1 MSRKLRLKLLRH
13 YLRGIRKAKRLLA
26 KRKSAVLVAAG
37 TLLVLMLPIL
47 LYHNYIQSPPGTGKV
62 VKVVDFA
69 SGSSMKTISSELAKA
84 GIITSSSLFNMLARI
99 EHADVKAKAGTYRF
113 TDAMTPKQILRMLE
127 TGEVYELRFTVPEGY
142 SIYQIAE
149 LLHGRRIFNKDSF
162 LRQCFNPSLLAELD
176 IPAKSVEGFLSP
188 STYTIKPQSDETALI
203 REMVARFRSRYGNR
217 LADRARALG
226 LGQIQVLILASM
238 IEKEAVLP
246 SEMPV
251 ISSVFHNRLRIKMP
265 LQSDP
270 TSVYGV
276 RAFAGRITK
285 RDILRDTPFN
295 TYRIK
300 GLPPGPIGNPSIA
313 AIEAVLYPARTNY
326 LYFVAKMDGTHYF
339 SETLEEH
346 NLAVQKYLK
355 GEEEREIL
363 TEPSDPRLLIEQPE
377 LLIDRPK
384 LILDRQNLIYG
395 DETESNSGAKTSR

>member
-1 MSRKLRLKLLRH
+1 LLRH
-13 YLRGIRKAKRLLA
+13 YLRGVRKTKRLLA

-37 TLLVLMLPIL
+37 TLLIIL
-47 LYHNYIQSPPGTGKV
+47 LPLLLYRNYVQSPPGKGKV

-69 SGSSMKTISSELAKA
+69 SGSSMKTISEELAKA

-113 TDAMTPKQILRMLE
+113 TDAMTPKEILRMLE

-149 LLHGRRIFNKDSF
+149 LLQGRRIFNRDSF

-176 IPAKSVEGFLSP
+176 IPAKSVEGYLAP
-188 STYTIKPQSDETALI
+188 STYTIRPQSDETELI
-203 REMVARFRSRYGNR
+203 REMVARFRSRYGSR
-217 LADRARALG
+217 LADRARALR
-226 LGQIQVLILASM
+226 LGQLQVLILASM
-238 IEKEAVLP
+238 IEKEAVLT

-313 AIEAVLYPARTNY
+313 AIEAVLNPARTNY

-346 NLAVQKYLK
+346 NLAIQKYLK
-355 GEEEREIL
+355 GGEEREVL
-363 TEPSDPRLLIEQPE
+363 AEPSDPRLLIEQPE

-395 DETESNSGAKTSR
+395 DEMESNSGAKTSR